1 MKFINDRIKDI
12 YVGNIGNIGKNIYK
26 NQFISLNKALQSDIT
41 IEFNKNMLNKTLGE
55 EIFSEEVSTRYSDY
69 PKDFNKTLIKRLLN
83 DKDEKKKIN
92 F

>member
-1 MKFINDRIKDI
+1 ML
-12 YVGNIGNIGKNIYK
+12 VIGKNIYK
-26 NQFISLNKALQSDIT
+26 NQLISLNKALQSDIT

-83 DKDEKKKIN
+83 DKDEKKRLIFKKLFEIK